1 MQNQWLKPIVTN
13 FIMLLPTLLQSH
25 RWASGASFA
34 AGQRSQCAL
43 TAAVGAALV
52 LEFAPWSWGAL
63 APLPMAVLFYQTRS
77 ESVSQ
82 TLARGYV
89 FGLGLFGVGIA

>member
-1 MQNQWLKPIVTN
+1 
-13 FIMLLPTLLQSH
+13 
-25 RWASGASFA
+25 
-34 AGQRSQCAL
+34 
-43 TAAVGAALV
+43 

-89 FGLGLFGVGIA
+89 FGLGLFGVGIAWIHVAVLQYELISRSLGFA